1 MSKFKYLFLALIAI
15 AVGGGF
21 ASYGDED
28 DEPGK
33 TGSDN
38 VTNVNPGQPSD
49 NNNAALIIG
58 TWSRNGQFIDPED
71 GNYGYIFRA
80 DGTCD
85 LFGSGIEET
94 TYRLSSDG
102 KQLFIYDE
110 YYDEYDSMN
119 IDKLTADKL
128 VLSDPDE
135 DYDWTEVLYRV
146 K

>member
-21 ASYGDED
+21 ASCGDED
-28 DEPGK
+28 NEPGK
-33 TGSDN
+33 TG
-38 VTNVNPGQPSD
+38 QPSD
-49 NNNAALIIG
+49 TNYAALIIG
-58 TWSRNGQFIDPED
+58 TWSHNGKFIDPED
-71 GNYGYIFRA
+71 GNHGYTFRA

-94 TYRLSSDG
+94 TYRIDG
-102 KQLFIYDE
+102 KQLFIYEE
-110 YYDEYDSMN
+110 YYDEYYALN

-135 DYDWTEVLYRV
+135 DDDWTEVLYRV

>member
-21 ASYGDED
+21 ASCGDED

-49 NNNAALIIG
+49 TDYAALIIG
-58 TWSRNGQFIDPED
+58 TWSRNGKFIDPED
-71 GNYGYIFRA
+71 GNYGYTFRA

-85 LFGSGIEET
+85 HFGSGVYET
-94 TYRLSSDG
+94 TYRIDG

-110 YYDEYDSMN
+110 YYDEYEPLN
-119 IDKLTADKL
+119 IDELTADKL

-135 DYDWTEVLYRV
+135 DYDWSEVLYRV

>member
-21 ASYGDED
+21 ASCGDED

-49 NNNAALIIG
+49 TDYAALIIG
-58 TWSRNGQFIDPED
+58 TWSRNGKFIDPED
-71 GNYGYIFRA
+71 GNYGYTFRA
-80 DGTCD
+80 DGTCVD
-85 LFGSGIEET
+85 FGSGVYET
-94 TYRLSSDG
+94 TYLING
-102 KQLFIYDE
+102 NKLLICYDD
-110 YYDEYDSMN
+110 YYDEYETMI
-119 IDKLTADKL
+119 IDELTADKL

>member
-21 ASYGDED
+21 ASCGDED
-28 DEPGK
+28 NEPGK
-33 TGSDN
+33 TG
-38 VTNVNPGQPSD
+38 QPSD
-49 NNNAALIIG
+49 TNYAALIIG
-58 TWSRNGQFIDPED
+58 TWSRNGKFIDPED
-71 GNYGYIFRA
+71 GNYGYTFRA

-85 LFGSGIEET
+85 HFGSGVYET
-94 TYRLSSDG
+94 TYRING

-110 YYDEYDSMN
+110 YYDEYEPLN
-119 IDKLTADKL
+119 IDELTADKL